1 MERKI
6 RPFLKW
12 AGGKYEL
19 VEAIR
24 GILPPAGRLIEP
36 FVGSGAVFLNTNYER
51 YVLNDIN
58 SDLISLFQTLQSNG
72 AHFIAD
78 AKSLFRSANNSSR
91 AYYGLRDRFNGS
103 ADPYERSV
111 LFLYLNRHGYNGL
124 CRYNRTGGFNVPFG
138 RYKAPRFPEEDLYQ
152 FCTKAR
158 RAIFVCE
165 DYRRTLARARRGHV
179 VYCDPPY
186 VPLSATASF
195 TAYAA
200 GGFDL
205 PKQARLAEAVRRL
218 ADRGVPV
225 LVSNH
230 DTPLT
235 QELYAG
241 ARISA
246 VQVRR
251 NISCDSEN
259 RHKARELLAYFL
271 AR

>member
-1 MERKI
+1 MERKV

-19 VEAIR
+19 AEVIR
-24 GILPPAGRLIEP
+24 GILPPAHRLIEP
-36 FVGSGAVFLNTNYER
+36 FVGSGAVFLTTSSER

-58 SDLISLFQTLQSNG
+58 PDLITLFQTLQSRG

-78 AKSLFRSANNSSR
+78 AKSIFRPENNTSK
-91 AYYGLRDRFNGS
+91 AYYGLRDQFNGS
-103 ADPYERSV
+103 VDAYERSI

-124 CRYNRTGGFNVPFG
+124 CRYNRAGGFNVPFG

-152 FCTKAR
+152 FYEKAR
-158 RAIFVCE
+158 HARFVCE
-165 DYRRTLARARRGHV
+165 DYRRTLARARQGNV

-205 PKQARLAEAVRRL
+205 PKQSTLAEAVRRT
-218 ADRGVPV
+218 ARRGVPV

-235 QELYAG
+235 QALYAG
-241 ARISA
+241 AVISV

-251 NISCDSEN
+251 NISCNSEN
-259 RHKARELLAYFL
+259 RHKARELLAYFMPH
-271 AR
+271 